1 MSYNIDEI
9 VKIANNLWNDIKK
22 RIKENPD
29 FIKLTD
35 AEKLSIYQNTDFKE
49 FYNEMP
55 IVGRYMIC
63 MGQYSAK
70 ALKRYLNKCKD
81 VKHDPTVSRK
91 PGYVEDQWVQRQA
104 DYVRYLWEAYQK
116 HHYDKKDSNAIWK
129 HAYET
134 LKKEFSDFKTL
145 HKDIEEKLQ
154 VENKSNKES
163 LVKEMLGRIASKE
176 QSLDDETTK
185 ELLRLLQ
192 DKVYRQRKSI
202 IMNDIRTN
210 VPLYE

>member
-63 MGQYSAK
+63 MS
-70 ALKRYLNKCKD
+70 
-81 VKHDPTVSRK
+81 V
-91 PGYVEDQWVQRQA
+91 
-104 DYVRYLWEAYQK
+104 
-116 HHYDKKDSNAIWK
+116 
-129 HAYET
+129 
-134 LKKEFSDFKTL
+134 
-145 HKDIEEKLQ
+145 
-154 VENKSNKES
+154 
-163 LVKEMLGRIASKE
+163 
-176 QSLDDETTK
+176 
-185 ELLRLLQ
+185 
-192 DKVYRQRKSI
+192 
-202 IMNDIRTN
+202 
-210 VPLYE
+210 

>member
-1 MSYNIDEI
+1 MSYNIDDI

-29 FIKLTD
+29 FVKLSD
-35 AEKLSIYQNTDFKE
+35 AEKLNIYQNTEFKE

-63 MGQYSAK
+63 MGQYSTK

-81 VKHDPTVSRK
+81 VKHDPQHRK

-104 DYVRYLWEAYQK
+104 DYVRYLWESYQK
-116 HHYDKKDSNAIWK
+116 HHYDKKDSNAIWN

-145 HKDIEEKLQ
+145 HKNIEEKLQ
-154 VENKSNKES
+154 VENKNNKES
-163 LVKEMLGRIASKE
+163 LVKEMLGRIANNE

-192 DKVYRQRKSI
+192 DKVYKQRKSL
-202 IMNDIRTN
+202 IMNDIKTK